1 VQKRVLVL
9 ALFLSPVASLT
20 PATAD
25 QGMWTFDRFPVA
37 KVQAGYGFA
46 PSRTWLDHVR
56 LSSGRLPGCSASF
69 VSPQGLVMTNHHC
82 AVNCLA
88 ALSNKMQ
95 DYVASG
101 FYAKR
106 LEDEVK
112 CPSVDFLQLTAI
124 SDVTKAIAAA
134 TVGKSGRALLDARQA
149 KERELRNACGQ
160 SETVRCDVVS
170 LYHGGVYDLYRYNR
184 YADVRLVFAPE
195 FNVAQF
201 GGDPDNFN
209 FPRYDYDLTLLRV
222 YQNDKPAATPDYLG
236 WSKAGAK
243 ADELVFV
250 PGNPGGTRREL
261 TLAQLTYL
269 RDVDLPRRLP
279 ATAEYRGI
287 LEQYQTEGAEQKRET
302 NETLFFL
309 ENTYKELTGEQQA
322 LLDPQ
327 FFGQKVEEE
336 RALRT
341 AVAKNKTLQAQYG
354 AAWDELARVQVR
366 KAQLSASEQFVAS
379 GPRSR
384 LFSYARTVVRIAA
397 EKAKPEA
404 QRLPGFDDASLPLSM
419 RRLQAR
425 VPVYRGPEELQ
436 LAFWAKGMR
445 EGLGPDDP
453 FVKTVLGAQSPA
465 QWAHALVAGTKLD
478 DPAVRL
484 ELLNGGQ
491 NAIDATTDAMVRFAV
506 AIDAS
511 ARTARRRYEDEVTAP
526 ESKASELVAK
536 ARFAVMGTSIDPDA
550 TFTLRL
556 SYGSVKGFP
565 DASGT
570 PVVPFTAIAGLYRR
584 ATGAD
589 PYELPKSWLDA
600 KPSLDVQTPM
610 NLCTTNDIIGGN
622 SGSPLIDKDANI
634 VGLVFDGNI
643 YSLGGDFGF
652 DARRNRTVAVDSR
665 ALLAGLRT
673 VYHADRIVLEI
684 AP

>member
-1 VQKRVLVL
+1 
-9 ALFLSPVASLT
+9 
-20 PATAD
+20 
-25 QGMWTFDRFPVA
+25 
-37 KVQAGYGFA
+37 
-46 PSRTWLDHVR
+46 
-56 LSSGRLPGCSASF
+56 
-69 VSPQGLVMTNHHC
+69 MTNHHC

-106 LEDEVK
+106 LEDEDK

-160 SETVRCDVVS
+160 SETVRCDIVS

-526 ESKASELVAK
+526 ERKASELVAK

>member
-1 VQKRVLVL
+1 
-9 ALFLSPVASLT
+9 
-20 PATAD
+20 
-25 QGMWTFDRFPVA
+25 M
-37 KVQAGYGFA
+37 
-46 PSRTWLDHVR
+46 
-56 LSSGRLPGCSASF
+56 
-69 VSPQGLVMTNHHC
+69 
-82 AVNCLA
+82 
-88 ALSNKMQ
+88 
-95 DYVASG
+95 
-101 FYAKR
+101 
-106 LEDEVK
+106 
-112 CPSVDFLQLTAI
+112 
-124 SDVTKAIAAA
+124 
-134 TVGKSGRALLDARQA
+134 
-149 KERELRNACGQ
+149 
-160 SETVRCDVVS
+160 
-170 LYHGGVYDLYRYNR
+170 
-184 YADVRLVFAPE
+184 
-195 FNVAQF
+195 
-201 GGDPDNFN
+201 
-209 FPRYDYDLTLLRV
+209 
-222 YQNDKPAATPDYLG
+222 
-236 WSKAGAK
+236 
-243 ADELVFV
+243 
-250 PGNPGGTRREL
+250 
-261 TLAQLTYL
+261 
-269 RDVDLPRRLP
+269 
-279 ATAEYRGI
+279 
-287 LEQYQTEGAEQKRET
+287 
-302 NETLFFL
+302 
-309 ENTYKELTGEQQA
+309 
-322 LLDPQ
+322 
-327 FFGQKVEEE
+327 
-336 RALRT
+336 
-341 AVAKNKTLQAQYG
+341 
-354 AAWDELARVQVR
+354 QVR

-384 LFSYARTVVRIAA
+384 FFSYARTVVRIAA

-425 VPVYRGPEELQ
+425 VPVYRGSEELQ

-511 ARTARRRYEDEVTAP
+511 ARTAQRRYEDEVTAP

-565 DASGT
+565 DGSGT
-570 PVVPFTAIAGLYRR
+570 PVAPFTAIAGLYQR

-589 PYELPKSWLDA
+589 PYELPQSWLDA
-600 KPSLDVQTPM
+600 KPSLDLQTPM

>member
-1 VQKRVLVL
+1 
-9 ALFLSPVASLT
+9 
-20 PATAD
+20 
-25 QGMWTFDRFPVA
+25 
-37 KVQAGYGFA
+37 
-46 PSRTWLDHVR
+46 
-56 LSSGRLPGCSASF
+56 
-69 VSPQGLVMTNHHC
+69 MTNHHC

-88 ALSNKMQ
+88 ALSSKMQ

-112 CPSVDFLQLTAI
+112 CPSFDFLQLTAI
-124 SDVTKAIAAA
+124 SDVTKTIAAA

-160 SETVRCDVVS
+160 SETVRCDVVA

-243 ADELVFV
+243 TDDLVFV

-309 ENTYKELTGEQQA
+309 ENTYKELIGEQQA

-366 KAQLSASEQFVAS
+366 KAQLSASQQFVAS

-397 EKAKPEA
+397 EKTKPEA

-425 VPVYRGPEELQ
+425 VPVYRGSEELQ

-506 AIDAS
+506 AIDPS
-511 ARTARRRYEDEVTAP
+511 ARTAQRRYEDEVTAP

-565 DASGT
+565 DGSGT
-570 PVVPFTAIAGLYRR
+570 PVAPFTAIAGLYQR

-589 PYELPKSWLDA
+589 PYELPQSWLDA
-600 KPSLDVQTPM
+600 KPSLDLQTPM